1 MRCLG
6 GLFEFYSVKFI
17 YTIDPEE
24 TRPIILINKHIGR
37 ITNASGEVEEGVMG
51 EELQRELLELE
62 RMGKESVELWINSPG
77 GVVSDGWSIYGTIR
91 NTKLHVTGLNIGIA
105 ASTAGWI
112 FEACHERIMMDYS
125 IVMMHNPHGSNDSG
139 QKEYTKS
146 VATMLAAR
154 SGKTQKEIMALMKAT
169 TFMTA
174 DEAFKN
180 GFCDVVRESTGVETA
195 AVANIATTAD
205 SIWVQ
210 GNEILNSLL
219 LTRDS
224 PASLTMTS
232 RPARNSKS
240 MSQVTNLLN
249 LGNDAGEAAIIAEIR
264 KLQSRVNEMEDAE
277 KENEDKL
284 NEYENELAELK
295 KRHEAEMNALI
306 EKYDALNKAKE
317 AAEKKRNEDDCRN
330 MVETFVNTGRI
341 KADSKDKWLH
351 TARKL
356 GVAEAKTL
364 IESMPLNIT
373 APLPLD
379 AAQLQGIKT
388 VVTNVDE
395 WRDEWEEKLK
405 TKK

>member
-1 MRCLG
+1 MRCLAEVM
-6 GLFEFYSVKFI
+6 EFYSVKFI

-24 TRPIILINKHIGR
+24 TKPIILINKHIGR
-37 ITNASGEVEEGVMG
+37 ITNANGEVEEGVMG

-91 NTKLHVTGLNIGIA
+91 NTRLHVTGLNIGIA

-125 IVMMHNPHGSNDSG
+125 IVMMHNPHGGGDEG
-139 QKEYTKS
+139 QREYTKS

-154 SGKTQKEIMALMKAT
+154 TGKTNKEIMQLMKAT

-174 DEAFKN
+174 DEAFKS
-180 GFCDVVRESTGVETA
+180 GFCDVGVETA
-195 AVANIATTAD
+195 AVTNIATTAD
-205 SIWVQ
+205 SIWMQ

-219 LTRDS
+219 
-224 PASLTMTS
+224 PV
-232 RPARNSKS
+232 KKQK

-284 NEYENELAELK
+284 NGYETELEALK
-295 KRHEAEMNALI
+295 LRHEEEMNALI
-306 EKYDALNKAKE
+306 ERYDALNKAKE
-317 AAEKKRNEDDCRN
+317 AADKARKEDDCRN
-330 MVETFVNTGRI
+330 MVESFVNLGRI
-341 KADSKDKWLH
+341 KAEAKDKWIH

-356 GVAEAKTL
+356 GVTEAKAL
-364 IESMPLNIT
+364 IESLPLNIT
-373 APLPLD
+373 APKPLD
-379 AAQLQGIKT
+379 AVQMEGIKT

-395 WRDEWEEKLK
+395 WRDEWEEKQQEK
-405 TKK
+405 EKKKKDQ

>member
-1 MRCLG
+1 MRCLAEVM
-6 GLFEFYSVKFI
+6 EFYSVKFI

-24 TRPIILINKHIGR
+24 TKPIILINKHIGR
-37 ITNASGEVEEGVMG
+37 ITNANGEVEEGVMG

-91 NTKLHVTGLNIGIA
+91 NTRLHVTGLNIGIA

-125 IVMMHNPHGSNDSG
+125 IVMMHNPHGGGDEG
-139 QKEYTKS
+139 QREYTKS

-154 SGKTQKEIMALMKAT
+154 TGKTNKEIMQLMKAT

-174 DEAFKN
+174 DEAFKS
-180 GFCDVVRESTGVETA
+180 GFCDVIRESNGIAVNTET
-195 AVANIATTAD
+195 TD
-205 SIWVQ
+205 SIWLQ
-210 GNEILNSLL
+210 GNEILNSIL
-219 LTRDS
+219 
-224 PASLTMTS
+224 PV
-232 RPARNSKS
+232 NKHK

-249 LGNDAGEAAIIAEIR
+249 LGNDAGEAAIVAEIR

-284 NEYENELAELK
+284 NGYETELEALK
-295 KRHEAEMNALI
+295 LRHEEEMNALI
-306 EKYDALNKAKE
+306 ERYDALNKAKE
-317 AAEKKRNEDDCRN
+317 AADKARKEDDCRN
-330 MVETFVNTGRI
+330 MVESFVNLGRI
-341 KADSKDKWLH
+341 KAEAKDKWIH

-356 GVAEAKTL
+356 GVTEAKAL
-364 IESMPLNIT
+364 IESLPLNIT
-373 APLPLD
+373 APKPLD
-379 AAQLQGIKT
+379 AVQMEGIKT

-395 WRDEWEEKLK
+395 WRDEWEEKQQEK
-405 TKK
+405 EKKKKDQ

>member
-1 MRCLG
+1 MV
-6 GLFEFYSVKFI
+6 LFEFYSVKFI

-77 GVVSDGWSIYGTIR
+77 GVVSDGWNIYGTIR

-125 IVMMHNPHGSNDSG
+125 IVMMHNPHGSDDSG

-195 AVANIATTAD
+195 AVTNIATSAD
-205 SIWVQ
+205 SIWMQ

-219 LTRDS
+219 
-224 PASLTMTS
+224 PV
-232 RPARNSKS
+232 KKQK

-317 AAEKKRNEDDCRN
+317 AADKKRNEDDCRN

-341 KADSKDKWLH
+341 NAEAKEKWIH

-356 GVAEAKTL
+356 GVTEAKTL

-395 WRDEWEEKLK
+395 WRDEWEEQL
-405 TKK
+405 TKSKK

>member
-1 MRCLG
+1 M
-6 GLFEFYSVKFI
+6 EFYSVKFI

-24 TRPIILINKHIGR
+24 TKPIILINKHIGR
-37 ITNASGEVEEGVMG
+37 ITNANGEVEEGVMG

-91 NTKLHVTGLNIGIA
+91 NTRLHVTGLNIGIA

-125 IVMMHNPHGSNDSG
+125 IVMMHNPHGGGDEG
-139 QKEYTKS
+139 QREYTKS

-154 SGKTQKEIMALMKAT
+154 TGKTNKEIMQLMKAT

-174 DEAFKN
+174 DEAFKS
-180 GFCDVVRESTGVETA
+180 GFCDVIRESNGIAVNTET
-195 AVANIATTAD
+195 TD
-205 SIWVQ
+205 SIWLQ
-210 GNEILNSLL
+210 GNEILNSIL
-219 LTRDS
+219 
-224 PASLTMTS
+224 PV
-232 RPARNSKS
+232 NKHK

-284 NEYENELAELK
+284 NGYETELEALK
-295 KRHEAEMNALI
+295 LRHEEEMNALI
-306 EKYDALNKAKE
+306 ERYDALNKAKE
-317 AAEKKRNEDDCRN
+317 AADKARKEDDCRN
-330 MVETFVNTGRI
+330 MVESFVNLGRI
-341 KADSKDKWLH
+341 KAEAKDKWIH

-356 GVAEAKTL
+356 GVTEAKAL
-364 IESMPLNIT
+364 IESLPLNIT
-373 APLPLD
+373 APKPLD
-379 AAQLQGIKT
+379 AVQMEGIKT

-395 WRDEWEEKLK
+395 WRDEWEEKQQEK
-405 TKK
+405 EKKKKDQ

>member
-1 MRCLG
+1 M
-6 GLFEFYSVKFI
+6 EFYSVKFI

-24 TRPIILINKHIGR
+24 TKPIILINKHIGR
-37 ITNASGEVEEGVMG
+37 ITNANGEVEEGVMG

-91 NTKLHVTGLNIGIA
+91 NTRLHVTGLNIGIA

-125 IVMMHNPHGSNDSG
+125 IVMMHNPHGGGDEG
-139 QKEYTKS
+139 QREYTKS

-154 SGKTQKEIMALMKAT
+154 TGKTNKEIMQLMKAT

-174 DEAFKN
+174 DEAFKS
-180 GFCDVVRESTGVETA
+180 GFCDVIRESNGIAVNTET
-195 AVANIATTAD
+195 TD
-205 SIWVQ
+205 SIWLQ
-210 GNEILNSLL
+210 GNEILNSIL
-219 LTRDS
+219 
-224 PASLTMTS
+224 PV
-232 RPARNSKS
+232 NKHK

-249 LGNDAGEAAIIAEIR
+249 LGNDAGEAAIVAEIR

-284 NEYENELAELK
+284 NGYETELEALK
-295 KRHEAEMNALI
+295 LRHEEEMNALI
-306 EKYDALNKAKE
+306 ERYDALNKAKE
-317 AAEKKRNEDDCRN
+317 AADKARKEDDCRN
-330 MVETFVNTGRI
+330 MVESFVNLGRI
-341 KADSKDKWLH
+341 KAEAKDKWIH

-356 GVAEAKTL
+356 GVTEAKAL
-364 IESMPLNIT
+364 IESLPLNIT
-373 APLPLD
+373 APKPLD
-379 AAQLQGIKT
+379 AVQMEGIKT

-395 WRDEWEEKLK
+395 WRDEWEEKQQEK
-405 TKK
+405 EKKKKDQ